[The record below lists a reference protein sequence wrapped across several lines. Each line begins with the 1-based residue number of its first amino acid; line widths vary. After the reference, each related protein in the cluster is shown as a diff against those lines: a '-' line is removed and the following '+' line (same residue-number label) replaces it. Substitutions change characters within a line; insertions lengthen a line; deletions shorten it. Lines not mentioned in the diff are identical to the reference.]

1 MLTTLL
7 LTYFP
12 EMRLSFVPEACCY
25 TIVPHTFS
33 VLLSQRRRWI
43 NSTFH
48 NMLELIR
55 VNTMCGVCC
64 ISMKS
69 IVILDM
75 IATLI
80 LPASLIY
87 VGYIICVTV
96 WMGEPITLFIIVIWG
111 IVIGVQVVVFLLRSR
126 WDYFWWFLVFVLAG
140 MPVFYFVLP
149 LYSFWHMD
157 DFSWGTTRQVSATAT
172 TAASSPEQSAC
183 LEREK
188 HVVEAKAARDEA
200 KRLERERL
208 AVEAEVVREEAERLA
223 QERLTTEAEAAREVA
238 ESLAQERLAGEVGL
252 LTGKADLLEREILA
266 AEAEAARKEA
276 KRLMRKR
283 MAAEAEAAKEEAER
297 LERKI
302 IAVEAEAAREE
313 AERLERERLAKEEAE
328 HLVRVAEHLERER
341 LDAEVESAREEAEHL
356 EWAAEHESNAS
367 ERAPIPVDP
376 PGYFGGG
383 TYKLEDAD
391 DDEGSADRQMS
402 DLTSFGYFVGE
413 DSVEIRRVAGSNM
426 GGMPPPGNTSN
437 GEEDNVKA
445 ESDDLVADLS
455 DGGAI
460 GDDVDTASDTSSV
473 TNAESRWIRSDRVE
487 VGLSG
492 VDRLVIRR
500 RDLNS
505 HN

>member
-1 MLTTLL
+1 ML
-7 LTYFP
+7 
-12 EMRLSFVPEACCY
+12 
-25 TIVPHTFS
+25 
-33 VLLSQRRRWI
+33 
-43 NSTFH
+43 
-48 NMLELIR
+48 
-55 VNTMCGVCC
+55 
-64 ISMKS
+64 
-69 IVILDM
+69 
-75 IATLI
+75 ATSY
-80 LPASLIY
+80 ASLS
-87 VGYIICVTV
+87 G
-96 WMGEPITLFIIVIWG
+96 WGNLSLFIIVIWG

-126 WDYFWWFLVFVLAG
+126 WDYFWWFLVFVFAG

-172 TAASSPEQSAC
+172 TAVKTPASSPEQSAC

-208 AVEAEVVREEAERLA
+208 AVEAEVAREEAERLA

-238 ESLAQERLAGEVGL
+238 ESLAQERLAAEVGL
-252 LTGKADLLEREILA
+252 LTVKADLLEREILA

-297 LERKI
+297 LEREKLF
-302 IAVEAEAAREE
+302 AKAEADREK
-313 AERLERERLAKEEAE
+313 AERLERERLAEEEAE

-341 LDAEVESAREEAEHL
+341 LDAEAESAREEAEHL
-356 EWAAEHESNAS
+356 ERAAEHESNAS
-367 ERAPIPVDP
+367 EGASIPVDP

-383 TYKLEDAD
+383 TYNLEDDD
-391 DDEGSADRQMS
+391 DDEGSADCQMS
-402 DLTSFGYFVGE
+402 DLSSFDYFVGE
-413 DSVEIRRVAGSNM
+413 VSVEIRRVAGSSM
-426 GGMPPPGNTSN
+426 GGVPPPGNSTN
-437 GEEDNVKA
+437 GEEDNMKA

-460 GDDVDTASDTSSV
+460 CDNVDTASDTSSV
-473 TNAESRWIRSDRVE
+473 TNAESTWIRSDRVE

-505 HN
+505 HNC